1 MPANCT
7 PRSIT
12 APASVQC
19 TRGLCHSIPKAKM
32 TFPHLR
38 KALALGSIALLTTL
52 IAGAAMAQGF
62 PNRPVKLIVTFP
74 PGGTPDIYGRIVAQE
89 LSTLWKQA
97 VVVENKTGASGTIG
111 TDFVAK
117 AAPDGYT
124 MLFAADASVT
134 IAPHLYPNIPYNPLK
149 DLTPIANVAAGPFVL
164 LANPAFPASDM
175 RELIALAKKQPGKIS
190 YASSGPGGQ
199 QHLSMEMVK
208 QMAGVD
214 IAHIPYK
221 GFGQGINDVIAGHV
235 PLIFGGITASI
246 PLTKGGQLKAL
257 GVTSARRSK
266 ALPQVQAIAETLPGF
281 KVEAWYGLIGP
292 PGMPPELVK
301 KINAD
306 VLSIL
311 KRPDFQARLTTDA
324 LEPAGGTPEE
334 FAVQIKADLASWSQL
349 IKSVN
354 IKLE

>member
-1 MPANCT
+1 MAT
-7 PRSIT
+7 
-12 APASVQC
+12 
-19 TRGLCHSIPKAKM
+19 
-32 TFPHLR
+32 
-38 KALALGSIALLTTL
+38 LAMAGMAL
-52 IAGAAMAQGF
+52 IATLAAGPATAQGY

-89 LSTLWKQA
+89 LSNLWKQG

-124 MLFAADASVT
+124 LLFAADASVT
-134 IAPHLYPNIPYNPLK
+134 IAPNLYPNIPYNPLR

-164 LANPAFPASDM
+164 LANPAFPANDM
-175 RELIALAKKQPGKIS
+175 KELIALAKKQPGKIS

-208 QMAGVD
+208 QKAAVY
-214 IAHIPYK
+214 ITHIPYK

-257 GVTSARRSK
+257 GVTSAKRSK
-266 ALPQVQAIAETLPGF
+266 ALPQVQAIGETLPGF
-281 KVEAWYGLIGP
+281 KVEAWYGLMGP
-292 PGMPPELVK
+292 PGMSPDLVK

-306 VLSIL
+306 VLSII
-311 KRPDFQARLTTDA
+311 KRPEFQARLTTDA
-324 LEPAGGTPEE
+324 LEPVGGTPEE
-334 FAVQIKADLASWSQL
+334 FSAQIKADLGNWNQL
-349 IKSVN
+349 IKAVN
-354 IKLE
+354 IKLD